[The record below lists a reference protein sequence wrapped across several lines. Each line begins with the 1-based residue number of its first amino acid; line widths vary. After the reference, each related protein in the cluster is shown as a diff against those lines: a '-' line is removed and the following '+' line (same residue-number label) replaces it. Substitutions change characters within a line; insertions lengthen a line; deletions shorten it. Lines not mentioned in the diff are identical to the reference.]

1 MKKKLVFMAA
11 VVAALFVVSCNGKT
25 NGNETSKDSLSV
37 VENDSLANGVAIES
51 LVGTY
56 EGTLPAADCPGIKT
70 VLTLNSDSTYQY
82 SADYLERKDGHD
94 EASGIFKV
102 LANNV
107 VEITRP
113 SSGETSYYKVK
124 DANSIIMTDSLGN
137 EPEGEMA
144 KLYVLTKKNTSSL
157 K

>member
-1 MKKKLVFMAA
+1 MKKKLVLMAA

-25 NGNETSKDSLSV
+25 NVNETGKDSLSA
-37 VENDSLANGVAIES
+37 VENDSLAADGVAIES

-70 VLTLNSDSTYQY
+70 VLTLNADSTYQY

-124 DANSIIMTDSLGN
+124 DANSVIMTDSLGN

-144 KLYVLTKKNTSSL
+144 KLYVLTKK

>member
-1 MKKKLVFMAA
+1 MKKKLVLTAA
-11 VVAALFVVSCNGKT
+11 VIAALSVVSCNGKKT
-25 NGNETSKDSLSV
+25 NSQGANQDSLSYA
-37 VENDSLANGVAIES
+37 ENDSLNSNDVILDSIA
-51 LVGTY
+51 GTY

-70 VLTLNSDSTYQY
+70 VLTLNADSTYQY

-113 SSGETSYYKVK
+113 SVK
-124 DANSIIMTDSLGN
+124 DANSLIMTDSLGN
-137 EPEGEMA
+137 EPEGAMA
-144 KLYVLTKKNTSSL
+144 KHYVLTKKR
-157 K
+157 